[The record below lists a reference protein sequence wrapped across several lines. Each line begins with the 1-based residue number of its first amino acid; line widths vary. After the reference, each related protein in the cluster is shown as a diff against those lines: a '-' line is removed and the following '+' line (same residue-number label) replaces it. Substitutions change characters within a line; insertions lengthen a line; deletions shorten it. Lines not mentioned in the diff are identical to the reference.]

1 MRTHT
6 NIAVSLCTI
15 ALFGAAALY
24 QQLRPIK
31 LDAQE
36 LAALLIMTTAYSALL
51 SGAITTLLY
60 TFRRKL
66 YHPPQL
72 RYARQWLFDGATSLI
87 ATAPA
92 SALGFILAEWLYT
105 QGTSFGAL
113 APWSVF
119 LSTGLVASSAYLV
132 RVITKR
138 AALLSHEA

>member
-24 QQLRPIK
+24 QQLRPIS
-31 LDAQE
+31 LEAQE
-36 LAALLIMTTAYSALL
+36 LTALIIMTAAYSALL
-51 SGAITTLLY
+51 SSAITALLF

-72 RYARQWLFDGATSLI
+72 RYARQWLFDGATSLV
-87 ATAPA
+87 ATSPA
-92 SALGFILAEWLYT
+92 CALGFLLAEWLYT
-105 QGTSFGAL
+105 QGTSFGSL

-119 LSTGLVASSAYLV
+119 LSTGLVASSAYLA

-138 AALLSHEA
+138 AASLS